1 MERVLVYGVKDPPGG
16 VEKIAMEYI
25 RRIVQCHDLRFDLL
39 VFDEQFS
46 QKEIYEQMGCG
57 VYCVPTRRK
66 DPVGYKREVGRIFA
80 ENQYRA
86 VWCNFAGLTN
96 IDLLIMGKKHSVP
109 VRIAHSHG
117 SRFYWGNPVMKYVV
131 PVLHHMNRLRVD
143 KYATDFWTCSDVA
156 GEFMFPKRLQNQVE
170 LIPNAVDTDIFY
182 LDPVQ
187 RRAKRAELGLPEET
201 PVVGHVARICEVKN
215 QAFLLEVMSEL
226 VKKVPEAKL
235 LFVGDGEL
243 YPQIRSKIQELGLD
257 DCVIMTG
264 ERSDVPEL
272 LRAMDVFVL
281 TSFSE
286 GLSVSAVEAQ
296 ASGLP
301 CVLPDTVSKLTDVTG
316 NVRFLN
322 LDMPAAEW
330 AEQILEKS
338 AIGAACVKEKLVAAG
353 YDLSHAAEM
362 LYQRFMGI
370 AE

>member
-1 MERVLVYGVKDPPGG
+1 MAALAVVIMLTAYFPYLTYAIPAVAG
-16 VEKIAMEYI
+16 
-25 RRIVQCHDLRFDLL
+25 
-39 VFDEQFS
+39 
-46 QKEIYEQMGCG
+46 
-57 VYCVPTRRK
+57 
-66 DPVGYKREVGRIFA
+66 IFVMIPA
-80 ENQYRA
+80 IE
-86 VWCNFAGLTN
+86 C
-96 IDLLIMGKKHSVP
+96 GKK
-109 VRIAHSHG
+109 
-117 SRFYWGNPVMKYVV
+117 WGYMTY
-131 PVLHHMNRLRVD
+131 L
-143 KYATDFWTCSDVA
+143 VA
-156 GEFMFPKRLQNQVE
+156 AAISL
-170 LIPNAVDTDIFY
+170 
-182 LDPVQ
+182 
-187 RRAKRAELGLPEET
+187 
-201 PVVGHVARICEVKN
+201 VACE
-215 QAFLLEVMSEL
+215 M
-226 VKKVPEAKL
+226 EAKL

-322 LDMPAAEW
+322 LDLPAAEW